1 MKNIIS
7 AFGAVSVFVV
17 VSGSVAAERAEM
29 ETVLPPMVVAGL
41 TEDQPWQYA
50 RSDDWEL
57 LTLCRETLT
66 ARFVAANTRSR
77 LFVPEDFQSSG
88 SRPLRFLIFDQ
99 PFANDAPPPSA
110 TKALSPEELG
120 DGWHVVTNWVGEID
134 EIVAVNLFGVREL
147 PELSMGFFRYYLN
160 NVRPD
165 TPGWFRE
172 GIMGRHGALAGL
184 ASYDK
189 SWRMTRLRAFA
200 WDDVEKVRMHLKTST
215 DGHGLFPLKLLFESP
230 PPEDPDLRWRWR
242 LQAALFCRWQIYSAE
257 GQREGGHGF
266 WNWARLAR
274 KGPVDEEMFKRC
286 LGMSY
291 AVAESRMLKYLD
303 RFLGVSHDVPI
314 RLYPLSEELELRPA
328 TDTEIA
334 RLLGAFQW
342 QEAKRQREEGGEEQ
356 ATRYEAAARATYA
369 RGIRRTGGDVALH
382 GGLGLLEYESGDLA
396 AARPHLERALA
407 GKGAE
412 VPALLALARLRLAEV
427 RQSADGKGRLNA
439 DQIGFVLTP
448 LFAARAMVPVEV
460 EMYRL
465 IGEVWA
471 LSAVAPE
478 ARHLNVLLEGV
489 SNFPHDLD
497 LAYQVAEVHAR
508 FGHREIARAVAQR
521 AEKLSGRSPQRAR
534 FETLLAGL
542 ARP

>member
-1 MKNIIS
+1 MLGGR
-7 AFGAVSVFVV
+7 FGEGWGFQAN
-17 VSGSVAAERAEM
+17 
-29 ETVLPPMVVAGL
+29 VLNNPAGI
-41 TEDQPWQYA
+41 T
-50 RSDDWEL
+50 
-57 LTLCRETLT
+57 
-66 ARFVAANTRSR
+66 
-77 LFVPEDFQSSG
+77 
-88 SRPLRFLIFDQ
+88 
-99 PFANDAPPPSA
+99 
-110 TKALSPEELG
+110 
-120 DGWHVVTNWVGEID
+120 
-134 EIVAVNLFGVREL
+134 AVNMFGVSSW
-147 PELSMGFFRYYLN
+147 PELHAGFGVYYFDN
-160 NVRPD
+160 CRPAA
-165 TPGWFRE
+165 PAWLRE
-172 GIMGRHGALAGL
+172 GLLGEQGGLSSLAG
-184 ASYDK
+184 YDK
-189 SWRMTRLRAFA
+189 AMRMVRLGAFA
-200 WDDVEKVRMHLKTST
+200 WDQVAEVKAMLGENSGSHSLYPLVE
-215 DGHGLFPLKLLFESP
+215 LFESP
-230 PPEDPDLRWRWR
+230 PPDDPRLRNRWE
-242 LQAALFCRWQIYSAE
+242 LQAALFCRWQIYSPE
-257 GQREGGHGF
+257 GQRNGGNGF
-266 WNWARLAR
+266 WQWARLAR
-274 KGPVDEEMFKRC
+274 KGPVDEELFRAC
-286 LGMSY
+286 IGYDY
-291 AVAESRMLKYLD
+291 AGAEARMRKYLE
-303 RFLGVSHDVPI
+303 RVIGNPEDVPI
-314 RLYPLSEELELRPA
+314 RLYPLADELKFRPA
-328 TDTEIA
+328 TQTEIV

-356 ATRYEAAARATYA
+356 AARYEAAARATYA
-369 RGIRRTGGDVALH
+369 RGIRRTGGDAALH

-427 RQSADGKGRLNA
+427 RQSADGEGRLNA

-471 LSAVAPE
+471 LSSGVPE